1 MSAVAVSSQLPVFP
15 NRKIALV
22 GNPNVGKSVLFHRLT
37 GHYVVVSNYP
47 GTTVGLSHGNIK
59 ALENIPVIDTP
70 GIVTF
75 PARSE
80 DEAVTAQVLLDEN
93 LQAVIQVGDAKNIR
107 RTLHLTVQLAEMGVP
122 LVLALNMFDEA
133 QSRGL
138 QIEAGKL
145 SRLLEIPVIKTI
157 ATRGRG
163 ISDLLLALK
172 YVPASKLQ
180 VQYPPVIEDAL
191 AKMQEYLPESLI
203 SKRALSLFWLCHD
216 SVSAVWLSSHLSAEQ
231 LNALVDLRTN
241 LELNLSH
248 PTEDIIQNTREQFVD
263 SLAHQI
269 SQKDINQGL
278 SISGRLGR
286 LATHPLWGLP
296 ILAVVL
302 LAMYWFVGV
311 FGAGTLVGWI
321 EKDLFSGIIN
331 PWLTSQ
337 VGELIPWPFFRDL
350 FFGQYGLWTMG
361 MTYALALLF
370 PIVVTFFI
378 SFGILEDS
386 GYLPRLSVL
395 SNRVFSWMGL
405 NGQAVLPM
413 VLGLGCVTMATM
425 TTRIMNSKRDRILV
439 TLLLALAVPCSA
451 QLGVVM
457 GLLAGISFVGT
468 LVWLG
473 VVLLVMFLIGW
484 LAAQV
489 MPGER
494 QPLVVE
500 LPPLRMP
507 VVSNVLIK
515 TAARLEWYVKEALPL
530 FIIGTFFLFVLD
542 QVHILPKIIQALEPM
557 VVNWL
562 GLPSEAATAF
572 LLGLMRR
579 DFAAT
584 GLFVM
589 RSDGILN
596 PLQMVVAI
604 TTITLFV
611 PCIAS
616 MFMMVKERG
625 WKQGLA
631 MIVFIFPFS
640 VLVGG
645 LLQRFLTYTGWLG

>member
-1 MSAVAVSSQLPVFP
+1 
-15 NRKIALV
+15 
-22 GNPNVGKSVLFHRLT
+22 
-37 GHYVVVSNYP
+37 
-47 GTTVGLSHGNIK
+47 
-59 ALENIPVIDTP
+59 
-70 GIVTF
+70 
-75 PARSE
+75 
-80 DEAVTAQVLLDEN
+80 
-93 LQAVIQVGDAKNIR
+93 
-107 RTLHLTVQLAEMGVP
+107 
-122 LVLALNMFDEA
+122 
-133 QSRGL
+133 
-138 QIEAGKL
+138 
-145 SRLLEIPVIKTI
+145 
-157 ATRGRG
+157 
-163 ISDLLLALK
+163 
-172 YVPASKLQ
+172 
-180 VQYPPVIEDAL
+180 
-191 AKMQEYLPESLI
+191 
-203 SKRALSLFWLCHD
+203 
-216 SVSAVWLSSHLSAEQ
+216 
-231 LNALVDLRTN
+231 
-241 LELNLSH
+241 
-248 PTEDIIQNTREQFVD
+248 
-263 SLAHQI
+263 
-269 SQKDINQGL
+269 
-278 SISGRLGR
+278 
-286 LATHPLWGLP
+286 
-296 ILAVVL
+296 
-302 LAMYWFVGV
+302 
-311 FGAGTLVGWI
+311 
-321 EKDLFSGIIN
+321 
-331 PWLTSQ
+331 
-337 VGELIPWPFFRDL
+337 
-350 FFGQYGLWTMG
+350 
-361 MTYALALLF
+361 
-370 PIVVTFFI
+370 
-378 SFGILEDS
+378 
-386 GYLPRLSVL
+386 
-395 SNRVFSWMGL
+395 
-405 NGQAVLPM
+405 
-413 VLGLGCVTMATM
+413 
-425 TTRIMNSKRDRILV
+425 
-439 TLLLALAVPCSA
+439 
-451 QLGVVM
+451 M